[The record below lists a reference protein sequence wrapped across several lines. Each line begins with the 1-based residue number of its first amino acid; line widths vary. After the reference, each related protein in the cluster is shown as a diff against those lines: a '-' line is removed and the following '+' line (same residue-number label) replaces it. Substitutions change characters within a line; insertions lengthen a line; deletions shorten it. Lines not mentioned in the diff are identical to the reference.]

1 MPPTIPPIALDEI
14 SLLDDTFPSLTW
26 FTGGGELAAKEVC
39 DDIEGV
45 RELVTVDVCDD
56 VPEIEVDVVSV

>member
-1 MPPTIPPIALDEI
+1 MPPTIPPIAPDEI
-14 SLLDDTFPSLTW
+14 PLLDDTFPLLTW
-26 FTGGGELAAKEVC
+26 FAGDRELAAREVC

-45 RELVTVDVCDD
+45 RMEVCDN